1 MVHVHVRY
9 INNAYDVVNDVAL
22 DELIAG
28 NQIKEFY
35 RPSEKRWVVLGTDA
49 VRGIGGAYAGP
60 ERRSGIDH
68 VLVQGADT
76 SRMFAQQRT

>member
-1 MVHVHVRY
+1 VVHVHVRY

-22 DELIAG
+22 DDLIAASR
-28 NQIKEFY
+28 IKEFY

-60 ERRSGIDH
+60 ERRSNIDH
-68 VLVQGADT
+68 APGQGAVA
-76 SRMFAQQRT
+76 SRMLA